1 METQTKNTTI
11 PKYTAARE
19 AGIDDVKG
27 RLKYQ
32 SSPFR
37 PKATLL
43 LDVLP
48 AESVKPLG
56 AVPSESPEELLQEL
70 LMTTEASAQRTQFS
84 RRKWQL
90 TSLLLGMLL
99 AATVLVIGWLYVEMN
114 AIGTPRIRQQVENQ
128 SLKEQLNV
136 ASAQMTGL
144 KDKVD
149 TLLNRNTELVS
160 ENAQLKSQGTTP
172 IAAAS
177 PGVAKLEQRPAVQQ
191 PAEKASPVVRQ
202 TIDTSRVEAVKKGTY
217 PSGTTK
223 AELISVLGE
232 PDRVYKSRSYEQLVY
247 FGRKPGRFW
256 FIGNWLVQTTE

>member
-11 PKYTAARE
+11 PKHTAARE
-19 AGIDDVKG
+19 TGIDDMKG

-32 SSPFR
+32 SSPFK

-48 AESVKPLG
+48 AESVKPVG
-56 AVPSESPEELLQEL
+56 AAPSESSEGMLQQL
-70 LMTTEASAQRTQFS
+70 LMSTEASAQRTQFS

-90 TSLLLGMLL
+90 ASLLLGMLL
-99 AATVLVIGWLYVEMN
+99 VAAVAVVGWLYVEMN
-114 AIGTPRIRQQVENQ
+114 ATGTPRIRQQVENQ

-136 ASAQMTGL
+136 ASAQTTGL
-144 KDKVD
+144 KGQVD
-149 TLLNRNTELVS
+149 TLLNRNTELIS
-160 ENAQLKSQGTTP
+160 ENAQLKSQGSAPITTTSS
-172 IAAAS
+172 AAVKTEQKSAGQQIT
-177 PGVAKLEQRPAVQQ
+177 PKTVVVAAQAP
-191 PAEKASPVVRQ
+191 
-202 TIDTSRVEAVKKGTY
+202 DTSRVEAIRKGTY
-217 PSGTTK
+217 PSGTTR

-256 FIGNWLVQTTE
+256 FIGGYLVQTTE